1 MEMELQLPEP
11 VPANRGIADDDT
23 KTECCVCFEL
33 LESRM
38 AACLPEFL
46 MTIQLVSL
54 GILKPMLIELSKQ
67 NLQILRLIEENHD
80 EFIQLINEPFDG
92 GERIGEESRLR
103 VRAIVSSL
111 RNRRW
116 YYGIT
121 VLCYRGTG
129 NGMARSLL
137 HAAGEPFSI
146 SNVVFAIIRGHKSAL
161 DVTSVVQGKAR
172 FFSVLMLTW
181 GLVADVDIESEKYRW
196 MGSARL
202 DFYVYSLH

>member
-1 MEMELQLPEP
+1 SGWHSQQVVNGLLQREDWETAIT
-11 VPANRGIADDDT
+11 VP
-23 KTECCVCFEL
+23 
-33 LESRM
+33 
-38 AACLPEFL
+38 
-46 MTIQLVSL
+46 L
-54 GILKPMLIELSKQ
+54 GIIP
-67 NLQILRLIEENHD
+67 
-80 EFIQLINEPFDG
+80 
-92 GERIGEESRLR
+92 
-103 VRAIVSSL
+103 A
-111 RNRRW
+111 
-116 YYGIT
+116 
-121 VLCYRGTG
+121 GTG

-146 SNVVFAIIRGHKSAL
+146 SNVVFAIIRGHKRAL